1 MPVDEEKSRRLTEMF
16 GNKAPAHEWDNDDSI
31 HQLAS
36 KFTQCQ
42 VDPEDGCTY
51 CQRADNGEWEQVYC
65 P

>member
-1 MPVDEEKSRRLTEMF
+1 MPVDKEKSRRLTEIY
-16 GNKAPAHEWDNDDSI
+16 GHKAPAHKGHHDESVNQIVSM
-31 HQLAS
+31 
-36 KFTQCQ
+36 FTQCR